1 MRVLLFAGFLLALSP
16 LTGCDSTGI
25 DLDSDCQ
32 LDCVGDDLGSDGT
45 GSDNSGGDG
54 GAGSDVTIDVDP
66 RQTYTRT
73 SDDKAIDSPAVSL
86 SGLGYAAGDAVCFR
100 AEGDFRLVDDYH
112 ASDRG
117 DGLLTAVFSGSD
129 ELRDSDLLDRV
140 AGAIDAGDDVFTIP
154 TDRNAL
160 QTDITQDF
168 SADDVCLTIPDG
180 AEFVFF
186 AAYDSFYADNGS
198 IDGTPFRVRIEK

>member
-1 MRVLLFAGFLLALSP
+1 MRIFLLAGLLLALSP
-16 LTGCDSTGI
+16 LPGCDSTGI
-25 DLDSDCQ
+25 DLGSDCQ
-32 LDCVGDDLGSDGT
+32 LNCVGDGSGVDEDRSDTDDG
-45 GSDNSGGDG
+45 DEGGDG
-54 GAGSDVTIDVDP
+54 VTIDIDP

-86 SGLGYAAGDAVCFR
+86 AGLGYAAGDAVCFR
-100 AEGDFRLVDDYH
+100 AEGDFRLVGDYH

-117 DGLLTAVFSGSD
+117 EGLLTAVFSGSD
-129 ELRDSDLLDRV
+129 ELRDSDRLDRV
-140 AGAIDAGDDVFTIP
+140 AAAIDAGDDVFTID
-154 TDRNAL
+154 TERNAL
-160 QTDITQDF
+160 QTDIPEDF

-198 IDGTPFRVRIEK
+198 VDGTPFRVRIEK